1 MSEYLEVNKRR
12 WNELARLHPGTA
24 FYDLDRLRGGGSSLH
39 RLEIDEV
46 GPVEGRRLLHL
57 QCHIGTETVSWARLG
72 ALVTGVDFAEAA
84 IDEARRLAAAC
95 GVDATFVLSSIDDLP
110 NNLDGTFDIV
120 FTSWGVIGWL
130 PDLGHWAEV
139 VAHFLE
145 PGGAFYIA
153 EGHPVAWT
161 FDDES
166 SDLADLKVRYDYFPG
181 HFPQQFES
189 QGSYADRE
197 EAVVNR
203 RTYEWTWTLGQV
215 VSALAGA
222 GLVIEFVHEHDRI
235 PFQMLPILELDEDD
249 PDEPGRWYRMPPGRP
264 RIPLSFSIRARRP

>member
-39 RLEIDEV
+39 RLEVDEV

-84 IDEARRLAAAC
+84 VDEARRLAAAC
-95 GVDATFVLSSIDDLP
+95 AVDATFVLSAIDDLP

-145 PGGAFYIA
+145 PGGVFYIA

-166 SDLADLKVRYDYFPG
+166 PDLAVRYDYFPG
-181 HFPQQFES
+181 HFPQEFES

-215 VSALAGA
+215 VSALADA

-235 PFQMLPILELDEDD
+235 TFQMLPILELDEDD